1 MQLNRIYDCK
11 HCTEGFVGALEHWKD
26 QCFSTDDDYAHE
38 VVQMFDDKIHEVKLK
53 LEKLELRKTKL
64 KTYKFWNPEHV
75 DRFIELTQG
84 ASIDPQTCT
93 AAELTKAE
101 ADGKISTDILLI
113 VVQMFDDKIH
123 EVKLKLEK
131 LELRKTKLKT
141 YKFWNPDHVSNY
153 ISLDVIDPHTCTAAE
168 LTKAE
173 TNGNISTDILLIDD
187 KQADAI
193 VQMFINES
201 VYPDLR
207 YEEIKENV

>member
-26 QCFSTDDDYAHE
+26 QFYSCEDDYAHE
-38 VVQMFDDKIHEVKLK
+38 LMEMFDDKIHEVKLK

-113 VVQMFDDKIH
+113 
-123 EVKLKLEK
+123 
-131 LELRKTKLKT
+131 
-141 YKFWNPDHVSNY
+141 
-153 ISLDVIDPHTCTAAE
+153 
-168 LTKAE
+168 
-173 TNGNISTDILLIDD
+173 DD

-201 VYPDLR
+201 VYADFR

>member
-64 KTYKFWNPEHV
+64 KTYKFWNPERV
-75 DRFIELTQG
+75 DHFLELRQG
-84 ASIDPQTCT
+84 ASINPYTCT

-101 ADGKISTDILLI
+101 ADGK
-113 VVQMFDDKIH
+113 M
-123 EVKLKLEK
+123 
-131 LELRKTKLKT
+131 
-141 YKFWNPDHVSNY
+141 
-153 ISLDVIDPHTCTAAE
+153 
-168 LTKAE
+168 
-173 TNGNISTDILLIDD
+173 STDILLIDD

-201 VYPDLR
+201 VYADLC

>member
-1 MQLNRIYDCK
+1 MQLNRLYECK

-64 KTYKFWNPEHV
+64 KTYKFWNPDHV
-75 DRFIELTQG
+75 DNFL
-84 ASIDPQTCT
+84 AHVIDSQTCT

-101 ADGKISTDILLI
+101 IDGKLSTDILL
-113 VVQMFDDKIH
+113 V
-123 EVKLKLEK
+123 
-131 LELRKTKLKT
+131 
-141 YKFWNPDHVSNY
+141 
-153 ISLDVIDPHTCTAAE
+153 
-168 LTKAE
+168 
-173 TNGNISTDILLIDD
+173 DD

-193 VQMFINES
+193 VQMFINET
-201 VYPDLR
+201 VYADLR